1 MTADIG
7 LPVCEALVAH
17 GQGKHATV
25 VELLWPLRRRL
36 HEFGGS
42 HAQRDALQK
51 TLIDS
56 ALGSG
61 RHELARVLIS
71 ERIGLRPDSSYNW
84 AARAR
89 LADSLGDAT
98 LATAARGHARDA
110 AAAAAET
117 LLPLSLRPDVHAPS
131 GESAAP
137 GGGPVSR

>member
-7 LPVCEALVAH
+7 LPACEALVAH

-51 TLIDS
+51 TLLDS
-56 ALGSG
+56 ALSSG

-89 LADSLGDAT
+89 LADALGAAA
-98 LATAARGHARDA
+98 LAAVARDHVRDA

-117 LLPLSLRPDVHAPS
+117 LLPSSLRSDACTPS
-131 GESAAP
+131 GESPASGA
-137 GGGPVSR
+137 GPVPR